1 MYRRPSMELS
11 EFNSDFGNFNADLL
25 KFDQNSNIL
34 DFLDLMYSSLLLPHI
49 FSPTR
54 TTTTSATLIDNT
66 FINNYNSSLA
76 SENLVNTL
84 SDLHAQ
90 FLIMGNQ
97 HSSLEVDTTEKKF
110 RDFREIDKNKIIINS
125 LLENVDWVTELYLSC
140 NDIDLP
146 SELFLKKKEKL
157 ISFGHL
163 SKKYQ
168 TDRKSY

>member
-1 MYRRPSMELS
+1 MELS
-11 EFNSDFGNFNADLL
+11 EFNSDFGNFTADLL

-146 SELFLKKKEKL
+146 SELFLK
-157 ISFGHL
+157 
-163 SKKYQ
+163 
-168 TDRKSY
+168 

>member
-34 DFLDLMYSSLLLPHI
+34 DFLDLMYSSLLLPRI
-49 FSPTR
+49 FSPTH

-66 FINNYNSSLA
+66 VINNYNSSLA

-84 SDLHAQ
+84 SDLPAQ

-97 HSSLEVDTTEKKF
+97 QSSLEVDTTEKKF

-125 LLENVDWVTELYLSC
+125 LLENV
-140 NDIDLP
+140 
-146 SELFLKKKEKL
+146 
-157 ISFGHL
+157 G
-163 SKKYQ
+163 
-168 TDRKSY
+168 